1 MGIYI
6 NLTKEGKNIETI
18 MVINKKNVLLISIIS
33 FIAVIIIFLYFN
45 NDKSYE
51 KIREILP
58 ENYYEIDFSDGDAYK
73 NVKFTKEIKKELSD
87 LLIAN
92 DIKELDKDDWLK
104 IEPMKFIEIVSD
116 GKTKLLIYAESD
128 NTYIE
133 CYENGKVFRTYI
145 TENDLTEKIKNII
158 NISVN

>member
-1 MGIYI
+1 
-6 NLTKEGKNIETI
+6 
-18 MVINKKNVLLISIIS
+18 MVKNKKNLLISIMS
-33 FIAVIIIFLYFN
+33 FIAVIIIFSYIN
-45 NDKSYE
+45 NDKSYK

-58 ENYYEIDFSDGDAYK
+58 ENYYEIEFSEDDVHE

-92 DIKELDKDDWLK
+92 DIKELNKDYWLK
-104 IEPMKFIEIVSD
+104 IEPMKFIKIVSN
-116 GKTKLLIYAESD
+116 GKTKLLIYTEND

-133 CYENGKVFRTYI
+133 SYENGKIVRTYI
-145 TENDLTEKIKNII
+145 IESDVTEKIKNII

>member
-1 MGIYI
+1 
-6 NLTKEGKNIETI
+6 

-33 FIAVIIIFLYFN
+33 LIGLIIIFLHFN
-45 NDKSYE
+45 NDKSDE

-58 ENYYEIDFSDGDAYK
+58 ENYYEINFNEDDVYK

-92 DIKELDKDDWLK
+92 DIKELDKDDFLK
-104 IEPMKFIEIVSD
+104 IEPMKFIKFISD

-133 CYENGKVFRTYI
+133 CYENGKIVRTYI
-145 TENDLTEKIKNII
+145 IESDVTEKIKNII

>member
-1 MGIYI
+1 
-6 NLTKEGKNIETI
+6 

-33 FIAVIIIFLYFN
+33 LIGLIIIFLHFN
-45 NDKSYE
+45 NDKSDE

-58 ENYYEIDFSDGDAYK
+58 ENYYEINFNEDDVYK

-104 IEPMKFIEIVSD
+104 IEPMKFIKFISD

-133 CYENGKVFRTYI
+133 CYENGKIVRTYI
-145 TENDLTEKIKNII
+145 IESDVTEKIKNII

>member
-1 MGIYI
+1 
-6 NLTKEGKNIETI
+6 

-45 NDKSYE
+45 NDNSYE
-51 KIREILP
+51 KIIEILP
-58 ENYYEIDFSDGDAYK
+58 ENYYEIKSSEDDVYK

-87 LLIAN
+87 FLIAN
-92 DIKELDKDDWLK
+92 DIKELKKDYWLK
-104 IEPMKFIEIVSD
+104 IEPMKFIKIASN
-116 GKTKLLIYAESD
+116 GKIKLLIYAENE

-133 CYENGKVFRTYI
+133 SYENGKIVRTYI
-145 TENDLTEKIKNII
+145 IESDVTEKIKNII

>member
-1 MGIYI
+1 
-6 NLTKEGKNIETI
+6 

-33 FIAVIIIFLYFN
+33 FIAVIIIFLYLN

-116 GKTKLLIYAESD
+116 GKTKLLIYTEND

-133 CYENGKVFRTYI
+133 SYEKGKIVRTYI
-145 TENDLTEKIKNII
+145 IGSDVTEKIKNII
-158 NISVN
+158 KNGN

>member
-1 MGIYI
+1 
-6 NLTKEGKNIETI
+6 

-92 DIKELDKDDWLK
+92 DIKE
-104 IEPMKFIEIVSD
+104 
-116 GKTKLLIYAESD
+116 
-128 NTYIE
+128 
-133 CYENGKVFRTYI
+133 
-145 TENDLTEKIKNII
+145 
-158 NISVN
+158 

>member
-1 MGIYI
+1 
-6 NLTKEGKNIETI
+6 

-33 FIAVIIIFLYFN
+33 LIGLIIIFLHFN
-45 NDKSYE
+45 NDKSDE

-58 ENYYEIDFSDGDAYK
+58 ENYYEINFNEDDVYK

-87 LLIAN
+87 LLIEN

-104 IEPMKFIEIVSD
+104 IEPMKFIKFISD

-133 CYENGKVFRTYI
+133 CYENGKIVRTYI
-145 TENDLTEKIKNII
+145 IKSDVTEKIKNII